1 MFGSVCILHAYAYP
15 RIEVEDESPA
25 HLIKIDI
32 LSDPAVTFTL
42 IRKGMSNTDLQRN
55 PAYEN

>member
-42 IRKGMSNTDLQRN
+42 IRIEGHVKHRFTEEPRI
-55 PAYEN
+55 